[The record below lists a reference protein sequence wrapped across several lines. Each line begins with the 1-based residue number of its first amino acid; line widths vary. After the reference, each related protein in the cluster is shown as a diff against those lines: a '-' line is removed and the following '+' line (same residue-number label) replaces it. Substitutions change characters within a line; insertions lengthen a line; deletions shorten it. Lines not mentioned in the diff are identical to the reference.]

1 MTRLSARERAA
12 IAEEVASSVR
22 HDLRNK
28 LASVRNAAFYIK
40 RRAQKTDLL
49 QVDPRVEMFF
59 KLIED
64 ELGLAE
70 TILAGRL
77 MSEPAVEAPRSPTS
91 LAACTADA
99 LEAARVPQGIEVSL
113 SAEGRCEV
121 PSDPLEL
128 VLMVR
133 CLVDNAVEAMPNGGQ
148 LTIGIKETAGR
159 IELRLADHGTGMS
172 AETRARAFECY
183 FSTKQGHA
191 GLGLNMV
198 KRIAERYSGKVAF
211 QESVEGTIVQVSL
224 PCTETVAP

>member
-1 MTRLSARERAA
+1 VTRVSARERVA

-40 RRAQKTDLL
+40 RRAEKTELF
-49 QVDPRVEMFF
+49 QIDPRVEVFF

-77 MSEPAVEAPRSPTS
+77 MIEPAVEAPRSPTS
-91 LAACTADA
+91 LAACAADA
-99 LEAARVPQGIEVSL
+99 LEAARVPKGIEVSL
-113 SAEGRCEV
+113 HTEGRCEV
-121 PSDPLEL
+121 PGDPLEL

-133 CLVDNAVEAMPNGGQ
+133 CLIDNAVEAMPAGGQ
-148 LTIGIKETAGR
+148 LAIAIKESAGR
-159 IELRLADHGTGMS
+159 IELRVADRGAGLS

-198 KRIAERYSGKVAF
+198 KRIAERYGGRVAF
-211 QESVEGTIVQVSL
+211 QESAEGAVVQVLL
-224 PCTETVAP
+224 PCTAVAP